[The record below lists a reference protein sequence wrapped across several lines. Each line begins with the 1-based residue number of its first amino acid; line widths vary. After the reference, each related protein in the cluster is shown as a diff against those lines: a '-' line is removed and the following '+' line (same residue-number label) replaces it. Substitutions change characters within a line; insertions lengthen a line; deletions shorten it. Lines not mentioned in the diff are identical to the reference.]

1 MTFFDSCDIRVY
13 NLKINEMKKVLFAA
27 IILAAFATGC
37 EKDIFEDADIR
48 KSFNAKGDSVET
60 MTGSE
65 MIRIQLPKGFPESPG
80 NGIVRETDQFRV
92 SKEMKKIET
101 TSTEEKVS
109 ANNLINSN
117 LHPAITD
124 F

>member
-1 MTFFDSCDIRVY
+1 MTFFNSCDIRVY

-27 IILAAFATGC
+27 LIMAAFATGC
-37 EKDIFEDADIR
+37 KKDIFEDADIR
-48 KSFNAKGDSVET
+48 ESFNVKADSIET
-60 MTGSE
+60 MKGSE
-65 MIRIQLPKGFPESPG
+65 LIRTQLPKGFPESPG
-80 NGIVRETDQFRV
+80 NGIVRQTDQFRV

-101 TSTEEKVS
+101 TSAEEKIS
-109 ANNLINSN
+109 ANNLIKSN